1 MKENKWREKSDKKKK
16 REMRKIKTGIKL
28 KQKIDSEKI
37 LSMHYR

>member
-16 REMRKIKTGIKL
+16 EMRKIKTGIKL

-37 LSMHYR
+37 LSMYYR